1 MYLKTKENRIQ
12 ARYIPKGFTVYQEH
26 EDGIVYSGIVETPK
40 FGSVY
45 GGIAY
50 RGTSSKCEWYYQFK
64 TLESL
69 AEKTRLFFEKV
80 DAIKQENISKRQSKK
95 EFKTSLKP
103 NDILYTSWGYD
114 QTNVEFYQVL
124 TVHNNT
130 ITIQEICQEY
140 TPTQS
145 MAGYTLPVPNKPVK
159 VNNWI
164 DGVCQKA
171 DAPIVTKRAQG
182 YTDLNGVTKDHVKI
196 NESATAWKWD
206 GQKKY
211 TSSYA

>member
-1 MYLKTKENRIQ
+1 MYLKTKEHRMQ

-26 EDGIVYSGIVETPK
+26 GAGIVYSGIVETPLK
-40 FGSVY
+40 GSVL
-45 GGIAY
+45 GAIAY
-50 RGTSSKCEWYYQFK
+50 RGTSSKCDWYYQFK
-64 TLESL
+64 TLDSL

-80 DAIKQENISKRQSKK
+80 DSIKQYSDSKKQTRK

-103 NDILYTSWGYD
+103 GDILYTSWGYD
-114 QTNVEFYQVL
+114 QTNVEFYQVH

-140 TPTQS
+140 TEDGFMS
-145 MAGYTLPVPNKPVK
+145 GYTIPIPNKPAKENQWKENICTTV
-159 VNNWI
+159 
-164 DGVCQKA
+164 
-171 DAPIVTKRAQG
+171 DAPVLTKRAQG
-182 YTDLNGVTKDHVKI
+182 YTDLNGVSHDHVKI

>member
-1 MYLKTKENRIQ
+1 MYK
-12 ARYIPKGFTVYQEH
+12 EH
-26 EDGIVYSGIVETPK
+26 ENGIVYSGIVETPK
-40 FGSVY
+40 GPIV

-50 RGTSSKCEWYYQFK
+50 RGTSSKCEWYFQFSS
-64 TLESL
+64 LEAL

-80 DAIKQENISKRQSKK
+80 DAIKQDNESKRQSKK

-103 NDILYTSWGYD
+103 DDILYTSWGYD

-145 MAGYTLPVPNKPVK
+145 MAGYTVPVPNKPTKENKWDGDICNK
-159 VNNWI
+159 V
-164 DGVCQKA
+164 
-171 DAPIVTKRAQG
+171 DAPILTKRAQG
-182 YTDLNGVTKDHVKI
+182 YTDFNGQTKNHVKI